1 MPDLRELQAAFW
13 RSLTAGTAEPSL
25 LGRIRST
32 PALRAVDRFDIY
44 ARMYRDRIVDAL
56 REDFPRVGAILRGE
70 RFRTLAVSY
79 LAAHPSAHPSLRH
92 VGRALPDFIA
102 GVAPADLP
110 PFLSDLARLE
120 WARGEAFD
128 APDVE
133 PLGLDDLRAV
143 SPADWGRLRF
153 TLVPAAKLLVVDW
166 PVHEIWAAGEGLDPD
181 AVLPRRTVV
190 RVWRKGFAVY
200 HAAMDGAEET
210 ALLHARA
217 GEPFAIICE
226 GLETPDQAAGLLLRW
241 VEDGLIARPTGPPT
255 GPS

>member
-13 RSLTAGTAEPSL
+13 RSLTSGSAEPSL
-25 LGRIRST
+25 LERIRST

-56 REDFPRVGAILRGE
+56 REDFPRVAAILGGE
-70 RFRTLAVSY
+70 RFRTLAASY
-79 LAAHPSAHPSLRH
+79 LAEHPSAHPSLRH
-92 VGRALPDFIA
+92 LGQELPDFIA
-102 GVAPADLP
+102 GAGLPDLP
-110 PFLSDLARLE
+110 AFLPDLARLE

-143 SPADWGRLRF
+143 SPADWGRLCF
-153 TLVPAAKLLVVDW
+153 TLVPAATLLVFDW
-166 PVHEIWAAGEGLDPD
+166 PVHEIWGAGEGLDPG
-181 AVLPRRTVV
+181 AVLPRRTAV

-217 GEPFAIICE
+217 GEPFATLCE
-226 GLETPDQAAGLLLRW
+226 VLETPDQAAGLLLRW
-241 VEDGLIARPTGPPT
+241 VEDGLIARMTGPPA